1 MILYSIGPIFDG
13 GKDVNWDI
21 KFWMSKLKTQTSS
34 IHQIRVLMSLDNG
47 MNYIRMLIK

>member
-34 IHQIRVLMSLDNG
+34 SDQIRVLICLDSD
-47 MNYIRMLIK
+47 IDHIEILI